1 MHLGNGRNPYAKPWN
16 ERGERGPPRDREAG
30 NYVISLDSASNVL
43 HVRPLPPWNIE
54 FLIESIITRYQRKGR
69 NWREKGGKK
78 RFFFFP
84 GTILVAERE
93 SVQRFPLFSTVSLSL
108 SRLCPLRGEKKKR
121 KKKPLRSGMKQR
133 RFITFLRRRRDRER
147 ERKRELLFS
156 KENIPFARN
165 SGFLIT
171 SGN

>member
-1 MHLGNGRNPYAKPWN
+1 MKREGGEGPASWQGSRKLRNFLRFCQQRFTRSPPPSLEYRISNRINNYEISK
-16 ERGERGPPRDREAG
+16 ERKKLEGKRGEKTLLFLPRHDSRCREGERATFSSFLDR
-30 NYVISLDSASNVL
+30 L
-43 HVRPLPPWNIE
+43 
-54 FLIESIITRYQRKGR
+54 
-69 NWREKGGKK
+69 
-78 RFFFFP
+78 
-84 GTILVAERE
+84 
-93 SVQRFPLFSTVSLSL
+93 SLSL